1 MVDAHTG
8 MNISSEEFDVIVE
21 LLGKTLLEMG
31 VSTDLVNEIAVAC
44 EPLRKDIIL
53 KWGCF
58 RICYKLRNI
67 FEIYVCLSITL

>member
-53 KWGCF
+53 K
-58 RICYKLRNI
+58 
-67 FEIYVCLSITL
+67 

>member
-1 MVDAHTG
+1 MLHCDANFHCFVFLSRSYVGKNMVDAHTG

-31 VSTDLVNEIAVAC
+31 VSTDLVNEIAAAC

-53 KWGCF
+53 
-58 RICYKLRNI
+58 
-67 FEIYVCLSITL
+67 